1 MKFSEN
7 EIKSFLGSI
16 PQGIKVVAVSKT
28 KPVEDILSVYN
39 TGHKIFGENRV
50 QELTQKYGQLPMD
63 IEWHLIGH
71 LQSNKV
77 KYIAGFVHLIHSVD
91 SLKLLITVDQ
101 EAVKSHRVIDVLL
114 QVYIA
119 REETK
124 FGLDRNELNDLLNS
138 PGYKTLKN
146 IRISG
151 LMGIATFTEDMNQV
165 RAEFRELKEIF
176 DFCKKEYFGEKEYFS
191 ELSMGMSGD
200 YKIAIEEGATIIRV
214 GSLIF
219 GERNYL

>member
-1 MKFSEN
+1 VKFSEN

-28 KPVEDILSVYN
+28 KPVEDILTVYN

-50 QELTQKYGQLPMD
+50 QELTDKYRQLPAD

-91 SLKLLITVDQ
+91 SLKLLMTVDQ
-101 EAVKSHRVIDVLL
+101 EAGKSQRMIDVLL

-124 FGLDRNELNDLLNS
+124 FGLDRNELIDLLNS

-176 DFCKKEYFGEKEYFS
+176 DFCKKDYFGEKDYFS